1 MDGLVLFSGFVGALL
16 LLDIAAV
23 LFGVDTRES
32 IPDDHARS

>member
-1 MDGLVLFSGFVGALL
+1 MDGLALFSGFVGALL

-32 IPDDHARS
+32 IPDDHVRS

>member
-23 LFGVDTRES
+23 LFGVDTRDS
-32 IPDDHARS
+32 IPDDHARA

>member
-1 MDGLVLFSGFVGALL
+1 MDSVILVSGLLASLL
-16 LLDIAAV
+16 LFDVVAV